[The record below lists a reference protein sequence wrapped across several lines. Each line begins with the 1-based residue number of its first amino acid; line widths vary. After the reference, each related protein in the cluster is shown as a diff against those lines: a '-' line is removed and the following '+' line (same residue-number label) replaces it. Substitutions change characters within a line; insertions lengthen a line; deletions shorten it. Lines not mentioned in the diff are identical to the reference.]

1 MSSSVTRHRSPA
13 TSRSSA
19 DTPSLK
25 FLTSSIS
32 LSRSRSAF
40 TLIELLVVIAIIA
53 ILAGLA
59 FPAMQGAIES
69 GRKADARNDIAQIAA
84 AVKAYQLE
92 CGRLPASDSVIKEL
106 TGENTREIVF
116 LEAKRPKGNPP
127 RNGVAQ
133 DSNDYLDSWGRPYV
147 ILLDDGKNG
156 DTQAYDNRITHDV
169 GQGEQEHLTTII
181 VKSFGKEGEG
191 GQAKDIISNVR

>member
-1 MSSSVTRHRSPA
+1 MLQASNSTLRN
-13 TSRSSA
+13 
-19 DTPSLK
+19 
-25 FLTSSIS
+25 
-32 LSRSRSAF
+32 RSAF
-40 TLIELLVVIAIIA
+40 TLIELLIVIAIIA

-59 FPAMQGAIES
+59 FPAVQGALES

-92 CGRLPASDSVIKEL
+92 YGRLPASDSAIKEL

-133 DSNDYLDSWGRPYV
+133 DSNDYLDSWGRPYI

-191 GQAKDIISNVR
+191 GPTKDIIANVR